1 MTTFQRRC
9 ITLYALIATPLSGAC
24 VDIYV
29 PSLPGITQH
38 FSTTQA
44 LVQLSISIYLL
55 GYAVFSLLFG
65 PIADTYGRK
74 KPLYFGA
81 ILFII
86 SSYLIT
92 KSSSIDLFLFYR
104 LLQGI
109 AIAAIAS
116 VSRAIIPAVF
126 EGKAYRHVINMT
138 TIAWSIGPIVAP
150 YIGGYLEH
158 YIGWQASFYVLTG
171 YGAILLCCLLF
182 LLPETLKNKSTFSPA
197 ILFSRYRLMMLSP
210 MFVGAAMICGLVYS
224 SIVVFNTMAPFLI
237 QRALHLSAITYGK
250 ISLLMGFAFFLGNTV
265 NRLLNINQEYR
276 MLGALALMLAGVIIG
291 LYFMVSAPMSLL
303 HIVLPSFLII
313 CASGIVFPCMYG
325 SALGQFP
332 AFAGTVSSVLTLV
345 FVLTA
350 SLTSAICSG
359 LKAHSQVP
367 FILFLTVIVILISLM
382 YRFLFIRKST

>member
-104 LLQGI
+104 LLLGI

-116 VSRAIIPAVF
+116 VSRAMIPDVF
-126 EGKAYRHVINMT
+126 EGKAYRHV
-138 TIAWSIGPIVAP
+138 
-150 YIGGYLEH
+150 
-158 YIGWQASFYVLTG
+158 LT
-171 YGAILLCCLLF
+171 
-182 LLPETLKNKSTFSPA
+182 
-197 ILFSRYRLMMLSP
+197 
-210 MFVGAAMICGLVYS
+210 
-224 SIVVFNTMAPFLI
+224 
-237 QRALHLSAITYGK
+237 
-250 ISLLMGFAFFLGNTV
+250 
-265 NRLLNINQEYR
+265 
-276 MLGALALMLAGVIIG
+276 
-291 LYFMVSAPMSLL
+291 
-303 HIVLPSFLII
+303 
-313 CASGIVFPCMYG
+313 
-325 SALGQFP
+325 
-332 AFAGTVSSVLTLV
+332 
-345 FVLTA
+345 
-350 SLTSAICSG
+350 
-359 LKAHSQVP
+359 
-367 FILFLTVIVILISLM
+367 
-382 YRFLFIRKST
+382 